1 MTETMPNNIDNGV
14 GNQYSQ
20 NGDTQTEHMLYEE
33 EGQRAS
39 FDPNNIRVSI
49 KSTDMSENMVIII
62 VEKAIFAFQK
72 ATNKKETQKEGTKL
86 DFNNLVS
93 RFLKIQMEKFYK
105 ESNWQVIVGEDYGG
119 FFTHE
124 EFKSI
129 VFCMNGKWIT
139 AFKSNVS
146 VPDEDQI

>member
-1 MTETMPNNIDNGV
+1 MPNNIDQGV

-20 NGDTQTEHMLYEE
+20 HGDTQTENMQYDDEAY
-33 EGQRAS
+33 RPA
-39 FDPNNIRVSI
+39 FDPNNIKVNV
-49 KSTDMSENMVIII
+49 KSTDMSENMILFI
-62 VEKAIFAFQK
+62 VEKSIMAFER
-72 ATNKKETQKEGTKL
+72 ATHKKQTQKEGTKL

-93 RFLKIQMEKFYK
+93 RSLKMQLEEFYK

-139 AFKSNVS
+139 AFKSNLS
-146 VPDEDQI
+146 VPEDMQA